1 MSTTTSFQKRVVF
14 RKPRL
19 IASCGD
25 ATGFRAFSPCFGPL
39 RAESA
44 LLLTRLMERPSVFCL
59 SCSLKCSRNE
69 FVYRS
74 FCVVTLAQ
82 FITVTHLN
90 MFKLALVLS
99 LQLEVTFTVHLTVIQ
114 HEISYFLKGTVNPS
128 LKHVWDFFTRAYV
141 VPNHYAFS
149 SVKPVLLLIIK
160 LKLKKLKVFFNWK
173 LK

>member
-25 ATGFRAFSPCFGPL
+25 ATGYRAFSPCFGPL

-44 LLLTRLMERPSVFCL
+44 LLLTRLMEGPSVFWL

-90 MFKLALVLS
+90 MFKLATVLS
-99 LQLEVTFTVHLTVIQ
+99 LQLEVTFKVHLTVIQ
-114 HEISYFLKGTVNPS
+114 HEISLRFAFLKGQLTHHWNMFEIF
-128 LKHVWDFFTRAYV
+128 LRALMS
-141 VPNHYAFS
+141 FQTIMLF
-149 SVKPVLLLIIK
+149 LLW
-160 LKLKKLKVFFNWK
+160 NQCCYW
-173 LK
+173 